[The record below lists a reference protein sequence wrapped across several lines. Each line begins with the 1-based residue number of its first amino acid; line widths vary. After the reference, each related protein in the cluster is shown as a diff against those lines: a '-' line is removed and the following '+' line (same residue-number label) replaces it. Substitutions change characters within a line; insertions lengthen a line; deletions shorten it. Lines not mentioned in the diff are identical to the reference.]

1 MYLHEHLKPMSTNAV
16 AQLASTM
23 MYHKR
28 FFPYYTSTILAGLD
42 QEGKGVVYSYDPVG
56 HMEKHTSVYTGR

>member
-16 AQLASTM
+16 AQLVSTM

-28 FFPYYTSTILAGLD
+28 FFPYYTATILAGLD
-42 QEGKGVVYSYDPVG
+42 QDGKGVVYSYDPIG
-56 HMEKHTSVYTGR
+56 HMEKHT